1 MKARFITFEGGECS
15 GKSTQ
20 SKLLVNYLRARGYRV
35 LYLREPGATR
45 IGEKIRRILLD
56 KDNEEITP
64 LSEMLLY
71 MSARAQA
78 ISELIKPAI
87 KKGDIVV
94 CDRFLDSTIAYQGFG
109 LGIDLKLIEYLG
121 KLASLDIKPD
131 LTIFLDAPVK
141 KGKVPRKNKDRIE
154 KRSYQYHLR
163 VRSGYLKLARSQPR
177 RIKIIKPDKDKRK
190 TEEEIRRM
198 VIRFL

>member
-141 KGKVPRKNKDRIE
+141 KGKVPQKNKDRIE